1 MRKKK
6 FPLVIILLVIA
17 LFALAGCQKGSEQA
31 TESPNG
37 TPQATAAAAET
48 TAGVPTEILVRADL
62 QTAPDADCLKDK
74 GKFALNAAAMPRS
87 GLKPG
92 MTHTFCVTGVPAGE
106 TVQFTLKSPDGS
118 EQTFQAVST
127 NQGAVTA
134 AVQPIAI
141 GADAKDG
148 KWTLTASYQDQSD
161 SLAFKVKKADQPFI
175 VLSEPVTNNPSDIS
189 VAIGG
194 MKPDSTARF
203 AVYRLQPGQST
214 GDAVESRGE
223 LLLENSVKVDEA
235 GRADLVLDVSQ
246 QPEGAYLIALFPEE
260 SGEGATATIN
270 LPEQER
276 SAVAVTIRRGT
287 TVAAN
292 PPQNNTGETGE
303 TPAAETPAIPANAP
317 AVPAPYTPG
326 EVPPAPKRTEA
337 GGGLP
342 ETANVSLP
350 DAELPPCNPTSAP
363 AIQLWPETGQ
373 VGQWWYGCASGYA
386 PDHPLRVD
394 AVLGTGQTVS
404 FDLTRTSAD
413 GTKSFRWYS
422 LPEEGNGVF
431 KIMVSDL
438 TGNKATASWT
448 IASPTK
454 PHLLVYP
461 HVVIKDVGA
470 QLSLVGFPKRTSIA
484 MGIYQLDDNG
494 AAGTATLVKKMRAK
508 VNKQGMLQRS
518 FDAANELKPGIYM
531 LVAQSS
537 PTYKFPGID
546 LPATAIE
553 FFSVGAPIP
562 EKYEFYTLFIGRKAT
577 GMVASSVE
585 ENAPASETPAA
596 ANESESAASAPATGE
611 LETVPRS
618 AKLPVAEVQAPSC
631 PDTSGTEPAIC
642 LMPTVTQRSTYV
654 YMLAQGFKPDTKFII
669 TVAPPKGA
677 VVKFVTKTNS
687 EGVADAHWY
696 ALNNEPLGSYDVRI
710 RGGGEKFTGS
720 FEVTEATSPHLVVQ
734 SRSPRPGTPVIIS
747 FSGVEAGKT
756 YVVAR
761 YRATDSSGG
770 QVSFEL
776 MDSREIQADGNGGAH
791 ATFKTKKADK
801 GTLFLAVLYEKG
813 SSEALAKE
821 VYAPGKELYLA
832 YPFAW
837 GQGDL
842 EGN

>member
-6 FPLVIILLVIA
+6 FPLLIILLFVFI
-17 LFALAGCQKGSEQA
+17 FALAGCQKGSEQA
-31 TESPNG
+31 DESPDG
-37 TPQATAAAAET
+37 TSQTPAAAEET
-48 TAGVPTEILVRADL
+48 AAGVPTEILVKADL
-62 QTAPDADCLKDK
+62 QTAVDADCLKDK
-74 GKFALNAAAMPRS
+74 GKFALNAASMPRG

-106 TVQFTLKSPDGS
+106 TVQFTLRSPDGS
-118 EQTFQAVST
+118 EQTFQAIST
-127 NQGAVTA
+127 DQGGVTA
-134 AVQPIAI
+134 ALQPIAI
-141 GADAKDG
+141 GADAKEG

-161 SLAFKVKKADQPFI
+161 SLGFKVRKADQPFI
-175 VLSEPVTNNPSDIS
+175 VLSEPVANDPSDIRI
-189 VAIGG
+189 AIGG
-194 MKPDSTARF
+194 VKPNSMARF

-223 LLLENSVKVDEA
+223 LLMENSVMVDET

-246 QPEGAYLIALFPEE
+246 QPEGAYLVALFPEE
-260 SGEGATATIN
+260 GGEGATATIN

-276 SAVAVTIRRGT
+276 SAVAVTIRRGS
-287 TVAAN
+287 TVATN
-292 PPQNNTGETGE
+292 PPQNNMGEAGETTGSE
-303 TPAAETPAIPANAP
+303 TPSIPANAP
-317 AVPAPYTPG
+317 AVPPAYTPG
-326 EVPPAPKRTEA
+326 EVPPAPKLTEA

-342 ETANVSLP
+342 ETVNINLP

-363 AIQLWPETGQ
+363 AIQLWPSSGQ
-373 VGQWWYGCASGYA
+373 VGQWWYGCASGFA

-413 GTKSFRWYS
+413 GTKGFRWYS

-431 KIMVSDL
+431 KILISDL

-494 AAGTATLVKKMRAK
+494 AAGTATLVKKIRAK
-508 VNKQGMLQRS
+508 VNKHGMLQRS
-518 FDAANELKPGIYM
+518 FDASNELKPGIYM

-546 LPATAIE
+546 IPATAVE

-577 GMVASSVE
+577 GLVASSAE
-585 ENAPASETPAA
+585 ESAPASETPAA
-596 ANESESAASAPATGE
+596 SGEEETTASSPATGE
-611 LETVPRS
+611 LETVPRMV
-618 AKLPVAEVQAPSC
+618 KVPVNEVEAPSC
-631 PDTSGTEPAIC
+631 PDSGNEPTIC
-642 LMPTVTQRSTYV
+642 MMPTVTQRSTYV
-654 YMLAQGFKPDTKFII
+654 YMLAQGFKSGTKFVI

-677 VVKFVTKTNS
+677 VVKFVTKANN
-687 EGVADAHWY
+687 EGIADAHWY
-696 ALNNEPLGSYDVRI
+696 ALNNEPLGTYDVRI
-710 RGGGEKFTGS
+710 RGGGEKFTGN
-720 FEVTEATSPHLVVQ
+720 FEVVEATSPHLVVQ
-734 SRSPRPGTPVIIS
+734 PRSPRPGTSVIIS
-747 FSGVEAGKT
+747 FSGVESGKT

-761 YRATDSSGG
+761 YRATDDSGG
-770 QVSFEL
+770 QVRFQL
-776 MDSREIQADGNGGAH
+776 MDSREIQADNNGGAH

-813 SSEALAKE
+813 NAEALAKE

-832 YPFAW
+832 YPFGW